1 MELLDRH
8 VSEAKE
14 QGVAIIQ
21 TRSGKA
27 VTEKCSGVGEV
38 RDGRRQ
44 QLLLQRWEYAD
55 RVKSLIWD

>member
-1 MELLDRH
+1 M
-8 VSEAKE
+8 SEAKE
-14 QGVAIIQ
+14 KGVAIIQ

-27 VTEKCSGVGEV
+27 VTETCGGVGEV

-55 RVKSLIWD
+55 RVKALIQD